1 MPRSLLLTGI
11 LAVAGSGIEQ
21 SGLTVSS
28 SANPLIILRVA
39 EGFVPQP
46 PINIALE
53 STDVDRRVFV
63 EADASRHI
71 ERLVI
76 FQFERVRPGKAFK
89 FVYPPKPPFTFGSS
103 VYRVGTY
110 VYDDAA
116 ESALS
121 PERES
126 GITRAALMKSG
137 YVVPRMLRTARLAR
151 VSDAEGKSE
160 LIIFYMENAD
170 DEYPGGSLPGTDQD
184 GDLVLID
191 RAAQA
196 LLRRMSSVISEVP
209 VAPT

>member
-1 MPRSLLLTGI
+1 M
-11 LAVAGSGIEQ
+11 
-21 SGLTVSS
+21 TVSS
-28 SANPLIILRVA
+28 SANPSIILRVA
-39 EGFVPQP
+39 DGFVPQP
-46 PINIALE
+46 PIKIALE

-110 VYDDAA
+110 VYDEAA

-170 DEYPGGSLPGTDQD
+170 DEYPGGSLPGADQD
-184 GDLVLID
+184 GDLVLIGP
-191 RAAQA
+191 AAQT
-196 LLRRMSSVISEVP
+196 LIHRMSSVIFEVP